1 MELLFVVLISASLGL
16 AARYVIRGRETFGA
30 ALLPSLSAAVSTI
43 VWVGLLW
50 AANWQFDG
58 GWIWV
63 ASLVAGPA
71 VALIVGAALPP
82 RRKAA
87 DRELLTKLSG
97 GKA

>member
-16 AARYVIRGRETFGA
+16 LARYLVRGRETFGA
-30 ALLPSLSAAVSTI
+30 ALLPSLSAAVSSI

-50 AANWQFDG
+50 GANWQFDG

-63 ASLVAGPA
+63 AALVTGPV
-71 VALIVGAALPP
+71 VALIVGALIPA
-82 RRKAA
+82 RRREA
-87 DRELLTKLSG
+87 DRALLTKLSG

>member
-16 AARYVIRGRETFGA
+16 LARYLVRGRETFGA
-30 ALLPSLSAAVSTI
+30 ALLPSLSAAVSSI

-50 AANWQFDG
+50 GANWRFDG

-63 ASLVAGPA
+63 ASLVAGPV
-71 VALIVGAALPP
+71 VALIVGALLPP
-82 RRKAA
+82 RRKAS
-87 DRELLTKLSG
+87 DRALLTRLSG